1 MSHALREL
9 QELGGSGGLDE
20 VRGRLGEL
28 AGLGGPAPAAVA
40 RRALGDS
47 RFAFYLLFTRDSPDL
62 QRRLLDDPRN
72 AEWAR
77 QEEDASA
84 LALAGNAAKALAR
97 WGAGGFRTVDEETR
111 RARLDTC
118 ASCPSLGEAP
128 ERRIYAG
135 LTLLTGDRRVC
146 SACGCGVARK
156 ATLATESCPLG
167 KWEQLA
173 AMASA

>member
-1 MSHALREL
+1 VSHPL
-9 QELGGSGGLDE
+9 QELQGVERWDE

-28 AGLGGPAPAAVA
+28 ASLDGPAPAAVA
-40 RRALGDS
+40 RRAMADP
-47 RFAFYLLFTRDSPDL
+47 RFAFYLLFTRGAPDL
-62 QRRLLDDPRN
+62 QRPLLEDPRN

-77 QEEDASA
+77 EEEDASA
-84 LALAGNAAKALAR
+84 LALAGKAAKALAR
-97 WGAGGFRTVDEETR
+97 WGAGGFRTVDEATR

-118 ASCPSLGEAP
+118 AGCPSLGEAP
-128 ERRIYAG
+128 ERSVYAG
-135 LTLLTGDRRVC
+135 LTLLAGDRRVC

-173 AMASA
+173 AAASA